1 MSVHLTT
8 VVPSLGWLVFCL
20 ASLEAI
26 AAEPGSVVGRTDKFF
41 EQKVVP
47 FVKAHCHECHSGNN
61 PRASFSIEG
70 LKPDFSQPRFASR
83 WAEVMDAINLGTMP
97 PKDKPRPPAAE
108 GLAVAEWI
116 GGEIRRVQQESRM
129 AGGQILLRRLNRDEY
144 ANTVV
149 DLLSLDVGM
158 TDTIRSLLPADGTA
172 DGFDRIAAA
181 LYLDQTQM

>member
-1 MSVHLTT
+1 MNIISMHAMKQL
-8 VVPSLGWLVFCL
+8 LHGACCL
-20 ASLEAI
+20 LAI
-26 AAEPGSVVGRTDKFF
+26 ALCLPTTTGSAAGSDFF
-41 EQKVVP
+41 EQKVMP

-129 AGGQILLRRLNRDEY
+129 AGGRSCCGGLTET
-144 ANTVV
+144 NTRTP
-149 DLLSLDVGM
+149 S
-158 TDTIRSLLPADGTA
+158 
-172 DGFDRIAAA
+172 
-181 LYLDQTQM
+181 